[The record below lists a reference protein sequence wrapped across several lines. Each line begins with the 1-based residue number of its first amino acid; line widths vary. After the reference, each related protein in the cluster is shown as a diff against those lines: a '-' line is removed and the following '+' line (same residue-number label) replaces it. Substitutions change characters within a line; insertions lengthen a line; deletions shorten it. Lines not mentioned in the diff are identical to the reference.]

1 MQAHEV
7 ILKPL
12 LTEKTTAATEANN
25 VYAFEVNKKANKYQ
39 IKNAIETYFDV
50 KVSNVRTAIIAGKV
64 KRAGRH
70 IKKTSSWKKAYI
82 KVQDGQ
88 KIELYKNI

>member
-25 VYAFEVNKKANKYQ
+25 IYTFEVNKKANKYQ